1 MRRTV
6 QVSKTPQLQKKLKT
20 TRTLIEI
27 VTSFSGGVEQVNIA
41 GQIYFKK
48 YLGNQKLLGF

>member
-27 VTSFSGGVEQVNIA
+27 VTSFSGGVEQVNIT